1 MFKSHTADLNDPGV
15 FRDCSGDF
23 LPEFSGLFFREQ
35 VLELRE
41 RVMSWRTYPVST
53 KDWRPTAFFMA
64 SMNSGACSG
73 GRPATA
79 FS

>member
-1 MFKSHTADLNDPGV
+1 MIREFSAIAPVISSRNLP
-15 FRDCSGDF
+15 DCSSVSRF
-23 LPEFSGLFFREQ
+23 
-35 VLELRE
+35 LELRE